1 MPQIIFLCILYSSIM
16 YKYLAEFFGT
26 LTFVYIILSTGNP
39 LAIGAT
45 LSLVLLFTHNISKG
59 GLNPAVAIVM
69 SSAGQIDSRDLVP
82 YCLAQIFG
90 GLTALELYKR
100 YQP

>member
-1 MPQIIFLCILYSSIM
+1 MMPGCALKHKRQIIFLCILYSIM

-26 LTFVYIILSTGNP
+26 LTFVYIYLATGNP

-45 LSLVLLFTHNISKG
+45 LSLVLLFTHSVSKG

-69 SSAGQIDSRDLVP
+69 SSADHRLPIEMK
-82 YCLAQIFG
+82 AE
-90 GLTALELYKR
+90 A
-100 YQP
+100 